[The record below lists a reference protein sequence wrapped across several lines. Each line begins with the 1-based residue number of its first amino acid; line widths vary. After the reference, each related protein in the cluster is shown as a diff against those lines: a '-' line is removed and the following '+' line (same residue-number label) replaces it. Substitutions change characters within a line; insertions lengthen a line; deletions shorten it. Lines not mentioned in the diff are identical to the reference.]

1 MGRDV
6 LQEKM
11 SRMKPISLIGRAL
24 FGTAFL
30 FLGLVSCQKEIK
42 NEPWFV
48 LAQEYA
54 EAHETMLQNEVEKKG
69 TALKDLAVRDN
80 VAAKLLGVSGP
91 SLSQLDALLKSED
104 PLGRKVAVV
113 NVMLREIKE
122 DRILASI
129 TETYRF
135 EDDTHTKFFT
145 VQCFIPLSALQ
156 LQARENRLIEIF
168 SSEKDENVIIAALPV
183 LTRLDKT
190 KTRPLF
196 ANYLRSGTEG
206 LRALTIIVLKKDLPE
221 VLDDIHGELKRE
233 GIDMWAGLSEW
244 RLPERLTLPETNQG
258 VR

>member
-1 MGRDV
+1 
-6 LQEKM
+6 
-11 SRMKPISLIGRAL
+11 MKWICCQ
-24 FGTAFL
+24 FGIAFL
-30 FLGLVSCQKEIK
+30 FLGLVSCQKAIK
-42 NEPWFV
+42 NESWFV

-104 PLGRKVAVV
+104 PLGRKVALV

-183 LTRLDKT
+183 LTRLGKT

-196 ANYLRSGTEG
+196 ANYLRSGTAG

-244 RLPERLTLPETNQG
+244 KLPERLTLPETNQG

>member
-48 LAQEYA
+48 LAQKYA
-54 EAHETMLQNEVEKKG
+54 EAHETMLHNEIEKKG
-69 TALKDLAVRDN
+69 TALKDLGVRDN
-80 VAAKLLGVSGP
+80 VGAKLLTVSSP
-91 SLSQLDALLKSED
+91 SLSQLDELLKSTD
-104 PLGRKVAVV
+104 PMARKVVVV

-122 DRILASI
+122 DRVLSSI

-135 EDDTHTKFFT
+135 EDDVDTKFFS
-145 VQCFIPLSALQ
+145 VQCFIPVSTPQ
-156 LQARENRLIEIF
+156 LQALEKRLIEIF

-244 RLPERLTLPETNQG
+244 RLPERFEPLKKE
-258 VR
+258 